1 MHGTLPPFT
10 QTHRETE
17 RRLSQGTDKIVAPP
31 QWVGFARF
39 LFPEKTALR
48 IAEVVHGRNTKENHV
63 RTALRW
69 MSGEFDPPL
78 KLMRFLQD
86 QLYERPGT

>member
-1 MHGTLPPFT
+1 MHGTLPNRI
-10 QTHRETE
+10 REAREIE
-17 RRLSQGTDKIVAPP
+17 RRLRQGTDKIVAPP

-48 IAEVVHGRNTKENHV
+48 LAMVVHGRDATENHV

-69 MSGEFDPPL
+69 MSGEFDAPL

-86 QLYERPGT
+86 QLYERG